1 MRHAHYTVGDF
12 RARASLGYLIR
23 RLHNLAMP
31 RAEALFDEADFTFSQ
46 WVVLMA
52 VRDGVATNCTE
63 LARMMEHDAGATTR
77 LIDQMERR
85 KLIRRRRSITDRRVA
100 LEITREGKTVAKA
113 MIPRIVN
120 FWNSMLEDFTTQ
132 DFALLVMLLTRLAD
146 RLEAEPAQGKQP
158 K

>member
-1 MRHAHYTVGDF
+1 
-12 RARASLGYLIR
+12 
-23 RLHNLAMP
+23 
-31 RAEALFDEADFTFSQ
+31 
-46 WVVLMA
+46 
-52 VRDGVATNCTE
+52 
-63 LARMMEHDAGATTR
+63 MMEHDAGATTR

-85 KLIRRRRSITDRRVA
+85 KLIRRRRSITDRRVVT